1 LADENLQAALNL
13 DGRGARP
20 FSSPD
25 VLCESLNV
33 ALAKLEPESPL
44 TFEAAVH
51 PLSRKQRQRSF
62 IPATMQ
68 AEQWTVTTMW
78 TIDLSLGLPDFERCI
93 PLRGGVC
100 LRHR

>member
-1 LADENLQAALNL
+1 MLAEKNLRAALNL
-13 DGRGARP
+13 DGRDAGL

-25 VLCESLNV
+25 VLSKSLDV
-33 ALAKLEPESPL
+33 TLAKLEPESPL

-68 AEQWTVTTMW
+68 AE
-78 TIDLSLGLPDFERCI
+78 
-93 PLRGGVC
+93 
-100 LRHR
+100 